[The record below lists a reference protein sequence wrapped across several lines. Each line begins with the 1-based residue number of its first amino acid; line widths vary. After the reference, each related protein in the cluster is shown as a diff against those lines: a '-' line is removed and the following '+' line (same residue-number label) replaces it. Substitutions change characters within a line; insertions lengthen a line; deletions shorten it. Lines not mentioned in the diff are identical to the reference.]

1 MTPKKALVLVNTGTP
16 DKPTVSAVRRFLFQF
31 LNDKRVID
39 IPNLLRWLLVNLIIV
54 PFRAPKSTRLYQ
66 KLWTKDGSP
75 LLFHLNNLAPKVQQ
89 ILGNSHDVYPAM
101 RYGNPSLKQLL
112 NELSEKQYE
121 EVVIFPLFPQ
131 FATSTTESIADVVNN
146 SYLAAPNAPQV
157 SFVRQFYDNPLF
169 FAAYENRIS
178 AFKPEEYDYVL
189 FSYHGLPLRQVD
201 KMHPGVKTETCPCKE
216 ALPAHGEYCYK
227 ATCYHTTHLLA
238 DALQLPTE
246 KYETTFQSRLSKNW
260 LRPFTDE
267 TIVDLANKGVKNL
280 LVVAPAFVADCLET
294 TIEIGW
300 EYNELFQKCGGN
312 QLTLVPSLNDM
323 DEWAAAIAHISTSN
337 KGN

>member
-1 MTPKKALVLVNTGTP
+1 M
-16 DKPTVSAVRRFLFQF
+16 
-31 LNDKRVID
+31 
-39 IPNLLRWLLVNLIIV
+39 LR
-54 PFRAPKSTRLYQ
+54 
-66 KLWTKDGSP
+66 G
-75 LLFHLNNLAPKVQQ
+75 
-89 ILGNSHDVYPAM
+89 SHDVYPAM

-112 NELSEKQYE
+112 TELSEKQYE

-146 SYLAAPNAPQV
+146 SYLATPNAPHV
-157 SFVRQFYDNPLF
+157 RFVRQFYDNPLF
-169 FAAYENRIS
+169 LAAFEKRIR
-178 AFKPEEYDYVL
+178 AFKPEAYDYVL

-201 KMHPGVKTETCPCKE
+201 KMHPGVKSETCPCIE

-227 ATCYHTTHLLA
+227 ATCYHTTRLLA
-238 DALQLPTE
+238 DALALPSE

-260 LRPFTDE
+260 LRPFTDD
-267 TIVDLANKGVKNL
+267 TILALANNGVKKV

-300 EYNELFQKCGGN
+300 EYKELFIKHGGT

-323 DEWAAAIAHISTSN
+323 DEWAATIAHISTSN
-337 KGN
+337 RGN